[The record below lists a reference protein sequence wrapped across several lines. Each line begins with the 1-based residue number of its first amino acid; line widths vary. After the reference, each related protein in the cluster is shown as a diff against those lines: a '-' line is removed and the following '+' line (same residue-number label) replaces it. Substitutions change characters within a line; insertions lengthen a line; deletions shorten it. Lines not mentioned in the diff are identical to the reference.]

1 MNSSLIEHVRGSWRI
16 LVKEITAFGLVGAVG
31 FLIDLSLFNLFFND
45 GQIVAKTIS
54 TTVATCVTYVGNR
67 YLSFSHRARSKL
79 RREAGFFFLINLIAL
94 LGSLVVIGIFS
105 YPLHFKHHL
114 LVMNLVNLF
123 TIGMGTVFRF
133 WAYKRFVFLHPDRVA
148 ANLPDLPD
156 LPESPVVAESV
167 GIDQPVETL
176 DVETEALENAAL
188 DGESLEAR
196 AG

>member
-1 MNSSLIEHVRGSWRI
+1 MASPLIDHLRGSWRI
-16 LVKEITAFGLVGAVG
+16 LVKEIAAFGFVGAIG
-31 FLIDLSLFNLFFND
+31 FIVDLGLFNLFFAD

-54 TTVATCVTYVGNR
+54 TSVATVVTYVGNR

-79 RREAGFFFLINLIAL
+79 GREAGFFFLINLIAL

-167 GIDQPVETL
+167 GIDQPAETL
-176 DVETEALENAAL
+176 DVEAAALENAAL

>member
-1 MNSSLIEHVRGSWRI
+1 MSSSLIDHIRGSWRI
-16 LVKEITAFGLVGAVG
+16 LVKEIAAFGLVGALG
-31 FLIDLSLFNLFFND
+31 FVIDLSLFNLFFDD

-54 TTVATCVTYVGNR
+54 TTVATFVTYVGNR

-79 RREAGFFFLINLIAL
+79 GREAGFFFLINLIAL
-94 LGSLVVIGIFS
+94 LAALVIIGIFS

-114 LVMNLVNLF
+114 LVMNVVNLF

-148 ANLPDLPD
+148 AGLPDQTPAEAARYASVTTGSDGLDPHQLGTD
-156 LPESPVVAESV
+156 PTDPEDDPRRVV
-167 GIDQPVETL
+167 
-176 DVETEALENAAL
+176 
-188 DGESLEAR
+188 R

>member
-1 MNSSLIEHVRGSWRI
+1 MASSLIEHIRGSWRI

-31 FLIDLSLFNLFFND
+31 FMVDLGLFNLFFGD

-156 LPESPVVAESV
+156 LPESSVVAESV